1 MIMWIIIHLNRGEP
15 DPVVQACKDACRI
28 GTCEPVSPNCPA
40 FDRPSSFSMT
50 TVPTPS
56 QIASLDDERL
66 DELAQGWRTQALR
79 GDRRAF
85 GVAHAFEVERRKRLR
100 ASQLQQL
107 EALAPVALP
116 RPWWK
121 FW

>member
-1 MIMWIIIHLNRGEP
+1 
-15 DPVVQACKDACRI
+15 
-28 GTCEPVSPNCPA
+28 
-40 FDRPSSFSMT
+40 MT
-50 TVPTPS
+50 TPPTAS

-66 DELAQGWRTQALR
+66 EQLAASWRAQALR

-85 GVAHAFEVERRKRLR
+85 GVAHAFEVERRKRLS

-107 EALAPVALP
+107 EPLAPVASP

>member
-1 MIMWIIIHLNRGEP
+1 
-15 DPVVQACKDACRI
+15 
-28 GTCEPVSPNCPA
+28 
-40 FDRPSSFSMT
+40 MT
-50 TVPTPS
+50 TLPTPS

-66 DELAQGWRTQALR
+66 ERLAVDWRAQALR

-100 ASQLQQL
+100 ESQLLQL
-107 EALAPVALP
+107 GPIDLIAPRKA
-116 RPWWK
+116 WWK